1 MASSR
6 QSRSAIS
13 LLRPAP
19 AHCDTL
25 SDGIGRHMK
34 INAYLAKSSVVAAL
48 GGLLF
53 GFDTAVIAG
62 ATSDLKILFSLTPT
76 TLGLTVAAALYGTIL
91 GSMFGGVPGDRYG
104 RRNSLRITAVLY
116 LVSALGC
123 AFAFDWTS
131 FVVARFIGGLGIGA
145 SSVLGPMYIAEIAP
159 ANARGRLVGFFQFNI
174 VFGILAAYFSNY
186 VIGTMGFGDTEW
198 RWKLGIPALPAVFF
212 LLMLFTI
219 PESPRW
225 LARRVRV
232 AEAEEVLRS
241 SGDPDYRKDLDEI
254 VESLHER
261 HGAVNEPLF
270 QAKYR
275 FPIFLAVS
283 IGMFNQFSGINA
295 VLYYLN
301 DIFAKAGFTKVSGDL
316 QAVAVGATNLLFTM
330 VAMSVID
337 RIGRKTLLLI
347 GSIGTALALAGV
359 AAIFFAGT
367 HQELLVWCLVGF
379 IAFFAFSQGAVIWV
393 YLSEVFPTRVR
404 AKGQSLG
411 SFTHWIMNALISGIF
426 PVLAASSGGAP
437 FVFFAVMMVVQF
449 FVVLTTYP
457 ETKGHTL
464 EEMQRKL
471 GIE

>member
-1 MASSR
+1 M
-6 QSRSAIS
+6 
-13 LLRPAP
+13 
-19 AHCDTL
+19 
-25 SDGIGRHMK
+25 
-34 INAYLAKSSVVAAL
+34 NAYLAKSSLVAAL

-62 ATSDLKILFSLTPT
+62 ATGALTATYALSPA

-91 GSMFGGVPGDRYG
+91 GAMFGGIPGDLYG
-104 RRNSLRITAVLY
+104 RRASLRITAVLY
-116 LVSALGC
+116 LLSALGC
-123 AFAFDWTS
+123 AFAWNWTM
-131 FVVARFIGGLGIGA
+131 FVTARFIGGLGIGA

-159 ANARGRLVGFFQFNI
+159 PKQRGRMVGFFQFNI
-174 VFGILAAYFSNY
+174 VFGILLAYFSNY
-186 VIGTMGFGDTEW
+186 VVGTLGFGDIEW
-198 RWKLGIPALPAVFF
+198 RWKLGIPAIPAALF
-212 LLMLFTI
+212 LIMLFTI
-219 PESPRW
+219 AESPRW
-225 LARRVRV
+225 LAKKGRLP
-232 AEAEEVLRS
+232 EAEEVLRNT
-241 SGDPDYRKDLDEI
+241 GDPNYQQDLMEI
-254 VESLHER
+254 VESVDAK
-261 HGAVNEPLF
+261 HGAGNEPLF
-270 QAKYR
+270 QHKYR

-316 QAVAVGATNLLFTM
+316 QAVAVGATNLLFTI

-347 GSIGTALALAGV
+347 GSVGTAVALAGV

-379 IAFFAFSQGAVIWV
+379 IAFFGFSQGAVIWV

-426 PVLAASSGGAP
+426 PVLAATSGGAP

-449 FVVLTTYP
+449 FVVLATYP
-457 ETKGHTL
+457 ETKGYSL